1 MSNRGQVQFIGFD
14 CLNLTHCRHSFGQE
28 KVSNPFLAEK
38 NGTVLS
44 QSLRASDTISFVI
57 FTAHPVSLFT
67 VLA

>member
-38 NGTVLS
+38 MERFFRNHYVL
-44 QSLRASDTISFVI
+44 LIRY
-57 FTAHPVSLFT
+57 HL
-67 VLA
+67 